1 MNFTSFINDRDGI
14 GFDVSTEEETD
25 RYYGYI
31 NAEKEHNFVLKQ
43 FKQNS
48 DLIFLFGIGLGY
60 ELEEIIKLKKPN
72 TTIIVFDFM
81 DIYEF
86 CKSINPT
93 LFNHTNNVEY
103 VVLDDLNDDLVN
115 SIVMNKYWVFTNNIN
130 LIVSRYFEEKIDIVP
145 EKIQKRF
152 LDAWKFL
159 FFRLGNDLE
168 DGIMGVRNLLSN
180 LESIVPSASLNEMK
194 EFERVPAVCV
204 ASGPSVEKQIPLLKQ
219 IKDKVII
226 IAADSIYEYLR
237 INGIVADFITVQERG
252 EIIFNKF
259 FKDRVIE
266 KETILLSQSVVDP
279 TVINSCENK
288 LITFK
293 DLQYEMAFNDV
304 LGLNNNLF
312 NGGSCA
318 NLSPAL
324 AVKLGCDPVILIGQ
338 DLSYS
343 SIGNSHAKGSLA
355 KKSTIDFNSTGYFAV
370 EEVMDWYGKGMV
382 YSNGIWGQF
391 RTHFEIFATLYSN
404 NFINATEGGS
414 YINNWEH
421 KSFAETL
428 NQYDIFSMGKIEQRP
443 IEIFKS
449 IKVSE
454 HKINEKKNNLSKKIE
469 EMINQTEEIKK
480 WTDQNQKKLKKI
492 SEKYIVQKEIK
503 QGDNEFVQKL
513 LNEHDSFLSNNVFS
527 QILYSPLR
535 FSYHR
540 KILQKSEINNSSDFV
555 SLCETIRMFLIAV
568 NDAYSQVYIELKSTE
583 KTVTLSEK

>member
-1 MNFTSFINDRDGI
+1 MNFISFINDRDGI
-14 GFDVSTEEETD
+14 GFDVSTDEETN

-48 DLIFLFGIGLGY
+48 DLIFLFGVGLGY
-60 ELEEIIKLKKPN
+60 EVEEIIKLKKPN
-72 TTIIVFDFM
+72 TTIIVFDFRE
-81 DIYEF
+81 IFNF
-86 CKSINPT
+86 CKSINPAI
-93 LFNHTNNVEY
+93 FDHTNSVEY

-115 SIVMNKYWVFTNNIN
+115 SIVMNKYWMFTNNVN
-130 LIVSRYFEEKIDIVP
+130 LIVTRYFEEKIDIIP

-168 DGIMGVRNLLSN
+168 DGIIGVRNLLSN
-180 LESIVPSASLNEMK
+180 LESIIPSASLDEMK
-194 EFERVPAVCV
+194 KFDGVPAICV
-204 ASGPSVEKQIPLLKQ
+204 ASGPSVEKQIPLLKK
-219 IKDKVII
+219 IKDNVII

-266 KETILLSQSVVDP
+266 KQTILLSQSVVDS
-279 TVINSCENK
+279 TVIKSCENR

-293 DLQYEMAFNDV
+293 DLKYEMEFNDV

-324 AVKLGCDPVILIGQ
+324 AVKLGCNPVILIGQ

-343 SIGNSHAKGSLA
+343 TIGTSHADGSLA
-355 KKSTIDFNSTGYFAV
+355 KKTTIDFNSTGYFAV
-370 EEVMDWYGKGMV
+370 EEVMDWYGKNMV

-391 RTHFEIFATLYSN
+391 RTHFEIFASLYSN

-414 YINNWEH
+414 YIKNWEH
-421 KSFAETL
+421 KTFAETL
-428 NQYDIFSMGKIEQRP
+428 KQYDIFSMEKIEKRP
-443 IEIFKS
+443 IEVFKS
-449 IKVSE
+449 IKISE
-454 HKINEKKNNLSKKIE
+454 HQINEKKDSLSKKIE

-492 SEKYIVQKEIK
+492 SEKYSVSKKIK
-503 QGDNEFVQKL
+503 KRDNDFVQKI
-513 LNEHDSFLSNNVFS
+513 LNEHDSFLNNNVFA

-555 SLCETIRMFLIAV
+555 SLCETIRLFLIAV
-568 NDAYSQVYIELKSTE
+568 NDAYSQVYIELKFTE
-583 KTVTLSEK
+583 KTVALA